1 MNLTAKE
8 KYSQVNN
15 PEEELLNILQKELQ
29 EEIDREILE
38 KLKET
43 YIDEINRPRENQRN
57 TK

>member
-1 MNLTAKE
+1 MNLTEKE

-29 EEIDREILE
+29 EEIVREILE

>member
-1 MNLTAKE
+1 MNLTEKE
-8 KYSQVNN
+8 KYSQVSN
-15 PEEELLNILQKELQ
+15 PEEELLNSLQKELQ
-29 EEIDREILE
+29 KEIDREILE

>member
-1 MNLTAKE
+1 MNLTEKE

-43 YIDEINRPRENQRN
+43 YIYEINRPRENQRN

>member
-43 YIDEINRPRENQRN
+43 YINEINRPRENQRN

>member
-1 MNLTAKE
+1 MNLTEKE
-8 KYSQVNN
+8 KYSQVSN
-15 PEEELLNILQKELQ
+15 PEEELLNSLQKELQ

-43 YIDEINRPRENQRN
+43 YINEINRPRENQRN